1 MLTQELKSTGNMP
14 WNGAAFLK
22 WKVCFFIDEQFPP
35 KSEKNKLKDVIAEKD
50 FNLQEIRFK

>member
-1 MLTQELKSTGNMP
+1 MP